1 MTQREKK
8 ARLKIR
14 IADESIATAQVRL
27 RDALI
32 AGIDT
37 KPIRAEIDALR
48 IRIHEADAELAEIA
62 ACSYQYETQRRWDIS
77 SAILAMA
84 VSNNESKLARLRPP
98 AKTNLIEETK
108 R

>member
-14 IADESIATAQVRL
+14 VADESIAAAQVRL

-32 AGIDT
+32 TGVDT

-48 IRIHEADAELAEIA
+48 IRIHEADGELAEIA
-62 ACSYQYETQRRWDIS
+62 ACSYQNEIQRRWDLS
-77 SAILAMA
+77 SAILAA
-84 VSNNESKLARLRPP
+84 TTTANESKLARLRPP
-98 AKTNLIEETK
+98 AKLT
-108 R
+108 

>member
-14 IADESIATAQVRL
+14 VADESIAAAQVRL

-37 KPIRAEIDALR
+37 RPIR
-48 IRIHEADAELAEIA
+48 AEIA
-62 ACSYQYETQRRWDIS
+62 ACSYQNETQRRWDLS
-77 SAILAMA
+77 TAILAMA

-98 AKTNLIEETK
+98 AKPT
-108 R
+108 

>member
-14 IADESIATAQVRL
+14 VADEAIAAAQVRL

-32 AGIDT
+32 AGEPT
-37 KPIRAEIDALR
+37 RPIRDEIDGLR

-62 ACSYQYETQRRWDIS
+62 ACSYQNETQRRWDLS
-77 SAILAMA
+77 TAILAMA
-84 VSNNESKLARLRPP
+84 VSNNESKLAGLRPP
-98 AKTNLIEETK
+98 AKPT
-108 R
+108 

>member
-14 IADESIATAQVRL
+14 VADEQIAAAQMKL

-32 AGIDT
+32 AGEDT

-48 IRIHEADAELAEIA
+48 IRIHEADGELAEIA
-62 ACSYQYETQRRWDIS
+62 AYSYEAVTKRRWDLS
-77 SAILAMA
+77 VAILAMA
-84 VSNNESKLARLRPP
+84 VSANESKLSRLRPP
-98 AKTNLIEETK
+98 AHIKESKL
-108 R
+108 